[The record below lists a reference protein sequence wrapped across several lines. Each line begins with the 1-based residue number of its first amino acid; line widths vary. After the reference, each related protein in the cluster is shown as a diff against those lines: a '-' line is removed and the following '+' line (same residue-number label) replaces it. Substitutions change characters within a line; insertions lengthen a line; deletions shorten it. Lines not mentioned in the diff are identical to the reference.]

1 MTNERQPGLTR
12 DLDQHAAEGVR
23 AEGPG
28 INQGDS
34 PQEGT
39 IWPNARPDA
48 PGAAEGGAAAGAVNP
63 GTLDTTNTLPGPDD
77 DLGGRDNGG
86 WTTPR

>member
-1 MTNERQPGLTR
+1 MTNERRPGATR
-12 DLDQHAAEGVR
+12 DLDEHAAEGVR

-34 PQEGT
+34 PHAGT
-39 IWPNARPDA
+39 VWPNARPDA
-48 PGAAEGGAAAGAVNP
+48 PGAADDADPAGALNP
-63 GTLDTTNTLPGPDD
+63 DTLDTTNTLPGPAD

-86 WTTPR
+86 WALPR